1 MRLFF
6 LFLSMDIFLQAETLL
21 KEANDAVISNADELE
36 KFRIR
41 FLGSKNVLKDVFGQ
55 IANVPKEKK
64 KEFGQLVNSV
74 KQAAEGKYTSSKES
88 FSDSSKEQKD
98 IPDLTLPGD
107 VVNTG
112 ARHPIQLVRNRIIDI
127 FKRLGFSVEE
137 DREIEDDWHNF
148 TALNMPEDHPA
159 RDMQDTFFVHCN
171 PDIVLRTHTSSVQVR
186 VMEKQKPPIR
196 ILSPGRVFR
205 NETISA
211 RSHCFFHQVEG
222 LYIDE
227 NVSFADL
234 LQTLDFFAKEL
245 FGKDIKIKVRP
256 SYFPFTEPSA
266 EVDVTCFICG
276 GKGCNVCK
284 YSGWVEILGCGM
296 VDPKVLENCNIDPKK
311 YSGFAFGMGVERITM
326 LKYQVKDIRL
336 LSENDT
342 RFLDQFK
349 AAM

>member
-1 MRLFF
+1 LGTKNI
-6 LFLSMDIFLQAETLL
+6 LKDIFSE
-21 KEANDAVISNADELE
+21 I
-36 KFRIR
+36 
-41 FLGSKNVLKDVFGQ
+41 KNVP
-55 IANVPKEKK
+55 NERK

-74 KQAAEGKYTSSKES
+74 KQAAEEKFQAAQELFMQTNSINKTA
-88 FSDSSKEQKD
+88 
-98 IPDLTLPGD
+98 IDLTLPGD
-107 VVNTG
+107 NLALG
-112 ARHPIQLVRNRIIDI
+112 ARHPIQIVKNQIVEI
-127 FKRLGFSVEE
+127 FNRLGFVVEE

-159 RDMQDTFFVHCN
+159 RDMQDTFFINLN

-186 VMEKQKPPIR
+186 VMDRQKPPIR
-196 ILSPGRVFR
+196 ILSPGRVYR

-211 RSHCFFHQVEG
+211 RAHCFFHQVEG

-234 LQTLDFFAKEL
+234 LQTLDYFVKEL
-245 FGKDIKIKVRP
+245 FGHETKIKLRP

-284 YSGWVEILGCGM
+284 YTGWVEILGCGM
-296 VDPKVLENCNIDPKK
+296 VDPKVLENCNIDAKK

-326 LKYQVKDIRL
+326 LKYQIKDIRL
-336 LSENDT
+336 LSENDI
-342 RFLDQFK
+342 RFIEQFRS
-349 AAM
+349 A

>member
-1 MRLFF
+1 
-6 LFLSMDIFLQAETLL
+6 MDIFEHIATLQNEINETII
-21 KEANDAVISNADELE
+21 ENAADAE

-41 FLGSKNVLKDVFGQ
+41 FLGTKNILKDIFGEIKNVP
-55 IANVPKEKK
+55 NERK
-64 KEFGQLVNSV
+64 KEFGQLVNAV
-74 KQAAEGKYTSSKES
+74 KQAAEEKYAVAKDKFEDNGK
-88 FSDSSKEQKD
+88 DANKD
-98 IPDLTLPGD
+98 IDLTLPGD
-107 VVNTG
+107 VVTTG
-112 ARHPIQLVRNRIIDI
+112 ARHPIQLVKNQIIEI
-127 FKRLGFSVEE
+127 FKRLGFAVQE

-159 RDMQDTFFVHCN
+159 RDMQDTFFVNIN

-186 VMEKQKPPIR
+186 TMENQKPPIR

-211 RSHCFFHQVEG
+211 RAHCFFHQVEG

-234 LQTLDFFAKEL
+234 LQTLDFFVKEM
-245 FGKDIKIKVRP
+245 FGQDVKIKLRP

-284 YSGWVEILGCGM
+284 YTGWVEILGCGM

-326 LKYQVKDIRL
+326 LKYQIKDLRMF
-336 LSENDT
+336 SENDV
-342 RFLDQFK
+342 RFLEQFK
-349 AAM
+349 SVL

>member
-1 MRLFF
+1 
-6 LFLSMDIFLQAETLL
+6 MDIFEKTTQLLQEVNNTTINTT
-21 KEANDAVISNADELE
+21 EELE

-41 FLGSKNVLKDVFGQ
+41 FLGSKNILKDVFSE
-55 IANVPKEKK
+55 IKSVPNERK

-74 KQAAEGKYTSSKES
+74 KQAAEEKFAIAQEIFQNALSTNKES
-88 FSDSSKEQKD
+88 
-98 IPDLTLPGD
+98 IDLTLPGD
-107 VVNTG
+107 VITTG
-112 ARHPIQLVRNRIIDI
+112 ARHPIQLVKNKIIEI
-127 FKRLGFSVEE
+127 FKRIGFTVEE

-159 RDMQDTFFVHCN
+159 RDMQDTFFININ
-171 PDIVLRTHTSSVQVR
+171 PDMVLRTHTSSVQVR
-186 VMEKQKPPIR
+186 VMERQKPPIR

-234 LQTLDFFAKEL
+234 LQTLDFFVKEL
-245 FGKDIKIKVRP
+245 FGQDIKIKVRP

-276 GKGCNVCK
+276 GEGCNVCK
-284 YSGWVEILGCGM
+284 HSGWVEILGCGM
-296 VDPKVLENCNIDPKK
+296 VDPKVLENCNIDSRK

-326 LKYQVKDIRL
+326 LKYQIKDIRL

-342 RFLDQFK
+342 KFLEQFK
-349 AAM
+349 AAQ

>member
-1 MRLFF
+1 
-6 LFLSMDIFLQAETLL
+6 MDIFQQTETLL
-21 KEANDAVISNADELE
+21 LEANDAVITNATELE

-41 FLGSKNVLKDVFGQ
+41 FLGTKNVLKDIFGE
-55 IANVPKEKK
+55 IKNVPNERK
-64 KEFGQLVNSV
+64 KEFGQLVNCV
-74 KQAAEGKYTSSKES
+74 KQAAEEKYNLHQEKFRNNSSDVLES
-88 FSDSSKEQKD
+88 
-98 IPDLTLPGD
+98 IDLTLPGD
-107 VVNTG
+107 VTTTG
-112 ARHPIQLVRNRIIDI
+112 ARHPIQIVKNQIVDI
-127 FKRLGFSVEE
+127 FKRLGFAVQE

-159 RDMQDTFFVHCN
+159 RDMQDTFFVNIN
-171 PDIVLRTHTSSVQVR
+171 PDVVLRTHTSSVQVR
-186 VMEKQKPPIR
+186 TMENQKPPIR

-234 LQTLDFFAKEL
+234 LQTLDFFVKEL
-245 FGKDIKIKVRP
+245 FGKDTKIKLRP

-284 YSGWVEILGCGM
+284 YSGWVENLGCGM

-326 LKYQVKDIRL
+326 LKYQIRDIRL

-342 RFLDQFK
+342 RFLEQFK